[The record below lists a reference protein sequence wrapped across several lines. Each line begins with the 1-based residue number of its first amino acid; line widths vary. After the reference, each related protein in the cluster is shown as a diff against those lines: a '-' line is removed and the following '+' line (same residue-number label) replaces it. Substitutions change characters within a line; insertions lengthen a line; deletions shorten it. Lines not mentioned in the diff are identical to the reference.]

1 MSWAPVAARDV
12 VGILGEA
19 HLSSKSL
26 GRLDMSTLWEFRYV
40 TGNGRF
46 EELDLI
52 VCFGGRGAEVW
63 YAELSIF
70 HFIVRSLQLFGSTF
84 SSVLI

>member
-1 MSWAPVAARDV
+1 MSWAPVAARDM

-19 HLSSKSL
+19 HLSLKSL
-26 GRLDMSTLWEFRYV
+26 GRLDMATLSKFRYV

-52 VCFGGRGAEVW
+52 VCFGG
-63 YAELSIF
+63 
-70 HFIVRSLQLFGSTF
+70 
-84 SSVLI
+84 